1 MKNVR
6 IEGVFE
12 FEDKEYPFV
21 LIDKVVSIPQAA
33 FQYSKDFPNET
44 HVDVIHGVTSNN
56 KDIYFLDCKLWTDL
70 SLSALGKLRLHIMGY
85 AIMRSDKKAFDRVD
99 FYASAI
105 NAFYSPKS
113 AYANKTDDNMWING
127 ITQRDPAE
135 YTKHFSCAIDG
146 ENIDGDL
153 GVYINWDLAAQKEQI
168 GTVNTI
174 FSLQYEQKKE
184 LIDVL
189 KYYLYVRDFFEF
201 LNFQRNVPMSDI
213 RVFEKNA
220 DGKYANIGNVV
231 VFQTGGSDYKPN
243 PHHSITFQDCGEK
256 CLPVLFSQIAER
268 RIRNKRNPFFFPENR
283 FEDRYVDSAK
293 WLITAVAFEGEFD
306 EIHPNY
312 RAEHNDDF
320 KNVKEL
326 LLGVIEDNVKKSG
339 KGWNNPINDN
349 WKRFRHLIKNND
361 TKIEEKFQACLEIYK
376 TETAGV
382 IGKICKQ
389 EAVHDGVNLANAYA
403 SYRNQTA
410 HGGIQ
415 PLTPADI
422 AVYRILRCF
431 VYAMNLRKAGVPAD
445 NVKSIL
451 NKMF

>member
-12 FEDKEYPFV
+12 FEDREYPFV

-33 FQYSKDFPNET
+33 FQYSKDFPNGT

-85 AIMRSDKKAFDRVD
+85 AIMQRDKMTFDRVD
-99 FYASAI
+99 FYAEAI

-113 AYANKTDDNMWING
+113 SYANKTDDRMWISG
-127 ITQRDPAE
+127 ITQRDPSE

-153 GVYINWDLAAQKEQI
+153 GVYIDWNLAAEKEQI

-174 FSLQYEQKKE
+174 FSLQPDKKKE

-201 LNFQRNVPMSDI
+201 LNFQRDVPMRDI
-213 RVFEKNA
+213 RIFEKTPE
-220 DGKYANIGNVV
+220 GKYNRTGYVV
-231 VFQTGGSDYKPN
+231 VFQADGSDYKPEQFR
-243 PHHSITFQDCGEK
+243 SITYYDCGEE
-256 CLPVLFSQIAER
+256 CFPILFSQIAER
-268 RIRNKRNPFFFPENR
+268 RIRNKRNPFFFPESR
-283 FEDRYVDSAK
+283 REDRYVDTAR
-293 WLITAVAFEGEFD
+293 WLITAVAFEGEFN

-320 KNVKEL
+320 KNVKKL

-339 KGWNNPINDN
+339 KGWNNQINEN
-349 WKRFRHLIKNND
+349 WNRFRHLIENND
-361 TKIEEKFQACLEIYK
+361 TKMEEKFQACLEIYAK
-376 TETAGV
+376 ETSEVINKIRKDRGV
-382 IGKICKQ
+382 P
-389 EAVHDGVNLANAYA
+389 DSTNLAKTY
-403 SYRNQTA
+403 SEYRNQTA
-410 HGGIQ
+410 HGGIRQ
-415 PLTPADI
+415 LTPPEI

-431 VYAMNLRKAGVPAD
+431 VYAMNLRKAGVPVD

>member
-1 MKNVR
+1 MKNMR

-33 FQYSKDFPNET
+33 FQYTKDFPNET
-44 HVDVIHGVTSNN
+44 HVDLIHGVTSNN

-70 SLSALGKLRLHIMGY
+70 SLSALGKLRLQTMGY

-168 GTVNTI
+168 GTVNTF
-174 FSLQYEQKKE
+174 FSLQHEKKKE

-201 LNFQRNVPMSDI
+201 LNFQRDVPMSDI
-213 RVFEKNA
+213 RVFEKTPE
-220 DGKYANIGNVV
+220 GKYNRIGYVV
-231 VFQTGGSDYKPN
+231 VFQADENDYKPD
-243 PHHSITFQDCGEK
+243 PFRSITYQDCGQESF
-256 CLPVLFSQIAER
+256 PVLFAQIADR

-389 EAVHDGVNLANAYA
+389 EEVHDGVNLANAYA

>member
-6 IEGVFE
+6 IDGVFE
-12 FEDKEYPFV
+12 FNDKEYPFV
-21 LIDKVVSIPQAA
+21 LIDKVISIPQAA

-56 KDIYFLDCKLWTDL
+56 KDIYFLDCKLGTDL

-85 AIMRSDKKAFDRVD
+85 AIMQPDKMSFDRVD
-99 FYASAI
+99 FYAEAI
-105 NAFYSPKS
+105 NTFYSPKT
-113 AYANKTDDNMWING
+113 AYANKTDDRMWING
-127 ITQRDPAE
+127 ITQRDPSE
-135 YTKHFSCAIDG
+135 YVKHFSCEVDG

-153 GVYINWDLAAQKEQI
+153 GVYIDWNLAAEKEQI

-174 FSLQYEQKKE
+174 FSLQHEKKKT
-184 LIDVL
+184 LVDVL
-189 KYYLYVRDFFEF
+189 KYYLYVRDFLEF
-201 LNFQRNVPMSDI
+201 LNFQRDVPMSDI
-213 RVFEKNA
+213 RVFEKTPEGKYNRIGYIVIFQA
-220 DGKYANIGNVV
+220 DGN
-231 VFQTGGSDYKPN
+231 DYKPESFR
-243 PHHSITFQDCGEK
+243 SITYQDCGQA
-256 CLPVLFSQIAER
+256 CFPVLFAQIAER

-326 LLGVIEDNVKKSG
+326 LLSVIEDNVKKSG
-339 KGWNNPINDN
+339 KGWNNPVNEN

-361 TKIEEKFQACLEIYK
+361 TKMEEKFQACLEIYEV
-376 TETAGV
+376 ETSDV
-382 IGKICKQ
+382 IQKICKQ
-389 EAVHDGVNLANAYA
+389 EAVTEGTNLANAYA

-410 HGGIQ
+410 HGGIP

>member
-12 FEDKEYPFV
+12 FNDKEYPFV
-21 LIDKVVSIPQAA
+21 LIDKVISIPQAA

-56 KDIYFLDCKLWTDL
+56 KDIYFLDCKLGTDL

-85 AIMRSDKKAFDRVD
+85 AIMQPDKMSFDRVD
-99 FYASAI
+99 FYAGAI

-113 AYANKTDDNMWING
+113 AYANKMDDRMWING
-127 ITQRDPAE
+127 IAQRDSSE
-135 YTKHFSCAIDG
+135 YTKHFSCTIDG
-146 ENIDGDL
+146 ESIDGVL
-153 GVYINWDLAAQKEQI
+153 GVYTNWNLAAEKEQI

-201 LNFQRNVPMSDI
+201 LNFQRDVPMSDI
-213 RVFEKNA
+213 RVFEKTLEGNYN
-220 DGKYANIGNVV
+220 KIGYVV
-231 VFQTGGSDYKPN
+231 VFQADGNDYKPESFR
-243 PHHSITFQDCGEK
+243 SITYQDCGQA
-256 CLPVLFSQIAER
+256 CFPVLFAQIVER

-326 LLGVIEDNVKKSG
+326 LLSVIEDNVKKSG
-339 KGWNNPINDN
+339 KGWNNPVNEN

-361 TKIEEKFQACLEIYK
+361 TKMEEKFQACLEIYEV
-376 TETAGV
+376 ETSD
-382 IGKICKQ
+382 IIQKICKQ
-389 EAVHDGVNLANAYA
+389 ETVTEGTNLANAYA
-403 SYRNQTA
+403 SCRNQTA
-410 HGGIQ
+410 HGGIP

-422 AVYRILRCF
+422 AVYRILLCIGYC
-431 VYAMNLRKAGVPAD
+431 VALCMQ
-445 NVKSIL
+445 
-451 NKMF
+451 